1 MRSARN
7 VQQDSSGPGFLS
19 RNLREGVTWNVW
31 RRVRQVIQI
40 AFFVLFIV
48 LLFTGLQRQ
57 AVFPW
62 ADFFFRLNPLSA
74 LASMLA
80 GRSWIPRLGWAL
92 ITVGLTIL
100 IGRVWCGWICPF
112 GSLLEWVSFRKA
124 RRRAGTIS
132 PHWRTVKYVL
142 LVVILVG
149 ALLGNLTLLIFE
161 PLALFTRAMTTV
173 VIPAINSAINATEST
188 LYSLAFMR
196 PAVSWL
202 ENVIRGPVLP
212 VVQPV
217 FNSSLL
223 VAGLFFGILALNL
236 LADRFWCRYLCPLG
250 GLLGWLSKIS
260 IFRPLIGQTCNGC
273 TRCALICKPGAIKT
287 IPATNESA
295 RQVEIMPAECTVCLD
310 CLVSCTKDGLGFGPV
325 FKPAPLQE
333 FDLSRRQFLQSI
345 AFGAAGIIL
354 LGTDLRLRT
363 KNSRLIRPPGVT
375 DEQEFLSKCL
385 RCSECMKIC
394 PTNGLQ
400 PVQAEAG
407 LQGLWTPVLVPRLGH
422 CDYGCNACG
431 QVCPSGAIPS
441 LTLEKKRQAFI
452 GTAVVN
458 RNRCLPW
465 VSNTAC
471 IVCEEM
477 CPTPQ
482 KSIRLEEVSVTDQN
496 GEKIT
501 LQRPYV
507 LRELC
512 IGCGICENHCPLEG
526 EAAIQVFGV

>member
-1 MRSARN
+1 
-7 VQQDSSGPGFLS
+7 
-19 RNLREGVTWNVW
+19 
-31 RRVRQVIQI
+31 
-40 AFFVLFIV
+40 LFA
-48 LLFTGLQRQ
+48 GLQRQ
-57 AVFPW
+57 TVYPLS
-62 ADFFFRLNPLSA
+62 DFFFRTNPLSA
-74 LASMLA
+74 LATMLA
-80 GRSWIPRLGWAL
+80 SRVWLPRLGWAL
-92 ITVGLTIL
+92 FIVGLTAL

-112 GSLLEWVSFRKA
+112 GTLLEWVTFRKA
-124 RRRAGTIS
+124 SQRAKVIP

-149 ALLGNLTLLIFE
+149 ALFGNLTFLIFE

-173 VIPAINSAINATEST
+173 VIPALNYTINVTEST

-196 PAVSWL
+196 PAISWL
-202 ENVIRGPVLP
+202 EEIVRGPILP

-223 VAGLFFGILALNL
+223 IAGLFFGILTLNM

-250 GLLGWLSKIS
+250 GLLGWLSKFS
-260 IFRPLIGQTCNGC
+260 ILRPLIGQTCTGC
-273 TRCALICKPGAIKT
+273 TRCALLCRPGAIKT
-287 IPATNESA
+287 IPATSESS
-295 RQVEIMPAECTVCLD
+295 REVEIMPAECTVCLD
-310 CLVSCTKDGLGFGPV
+310 CLVNCTKDGLGIGAV
-325 FKPAPLQE
+325 LKPAPAQE

-345 AFGAAGIIL
+345 AIGAAGIVL
-354 LGTDLRLRT
+354 MNVNLRLRAR
-363 KNSRLIRPPGVT
+363 NSRLIRPPGVN

-400 PVQAEAG
+400 PSQGEAG
-407 LQGLWTPVLVPRLGH
+407 LDGMWTPDLMPRLGH

-441 LTLEKKRQAFI
+441 LTLDQKRQAVI
-452 GTAVVN
+452 GTAIVN
-458 RNRCLPW
+458 RNHCLPW
-465 VSNTAC
+465 ASATAC

-482 KSIRLEEVSVTDQN
+482 KSIRLEEVSVAN
-496 GEKIT
+496 PAGEIVT

-512 IGCGICENHCPLEG
+512 IGCGICENHCPLKG
-526 EAAIQVFGV
+526 DAAIQIYSL